1 MADMFNR
8 NNVRGSASLRAAHQ
22 GIGDNLQ
29 SLAELRQEVETQR
42 RVLMHLLF
50 VQAQGQPLA
59 LHEDPIRTW
68 LGLPGDATP
77 EQAIE
82 RLTRSQAKVIG
93 TTACPNCGAQVQDL
107 EGVAQEQCQWCG
119 ASVDE
124 EG

>member
-8 NNVRGSASLRAAHQ
+8 NTARGGASLRAAHQ

-29 SLAELRQEVETQR
+29 SLAELRQELDIQR
-42 RVLMHLLF
+42 RVLMHL
-50 VQAQGQPLA
+50 VYRQAQGEPLA

-77 EQAIE
+77 EQAME

-93 TTACPNCGAQVQDL
+93 TSTCPSCGAQVQDL
-107 EGVAQEQCQWCG
+107 EGVTNEHCQWCG
-119 ASVDE
+119 ASLGED
-124 EG
+124 G